1 MSNNFNINKNQPLVS
16 IITPIY
22 NAEKYLDRCL
32 KSTINQT
39 YGNIEIILIN
49 DGSTDNTKSICYHY
63 ESTNNNVVF
72 INRDRNMGTIVSRK
86 EGIKK
91 ATGEFIMFVDAD
103 DYILPNT
110 VEKLIGL
117 NANFSCDLLIFNMY
131 YSKDKYNFFHSRFN
145 EFSGTTEDFY
155 KNFNLL
161 YHPACFDPVCNKL
174 YNAKKLKDC
183 ILSINDNNIL
193 MGEDLLFNVAFLE
206 ECRNL
211 KIVNDAYYIYNKSNP
226 NSITTICY
234 PSLYEDEFFVL
245 NSSMSFFMDKC
256 KNVESIWPFVSNIV
270 KNGFLSVLC
279 RYIKSVDFCREEK
292 FMYIEKILE
301 KYKSSPWF
309 YKEIFK
315 NDFEKELLY
324 LIKTNQYA
332 GIYYLIDKCYLEV

>member
-131 YSKDKYNFFHSRFN
+131 YSKTSIIFFIQ
-145 EFSGTTEDFY
+145 G
-155 KNFNLL
+155 
-161 YHPACFDPVCNKL
+161 
-174 YNAKKLKDC
+174 
-183 ILSINDNNIL
+183 L
-193 MGEDLLFNVAFLE
+193 MSSVEQ
-206 ECRNL
+206 R
-211 KIVNDAYYIYNKSNP
+211 KIFI
-226 NSITTICY
+226 
-234 PSLYEDEFFVL
+234 
-245 NSSMSFFMDKC
+245 
-256 KNVESIWPFVSNIV
+256 
-270 KNGFLSVLC
+270 
-279 RYIKSVDFCREEK
+279 
-292 FMYIEKILE
+292 KILICFII
-301 KYKSSPWF
+301 PLVLTLF
-309 YKEIFK
+309 AINFTMLK
-315 NDFEKELLY
+315 N
-324 LIKTNQYA
+324 
-332 GIYYLIDKCYLEV
+332 

>member
-1 MSNNFNINKNQPLVS
+1 
-16 IITPIY
+16 
-22 NAEKYLDRCL
+22 
-32 KSTINQT
+32 
-39 YGNIEIILIN
+39 
-49 DGSTDNTKSICYHY
+49 
-63 ESTNNNVVF
+63 
-72 INRDRNMGTIVSRK
+72 
-86 EGIKK
+86 
-91 ATGEFIMFVDAD
+91 
-103 DYILPNT
+103 
-110 VEKLIGL
+110 
-117 NANFSCDLLIFNMY
+117 
-131 YSKDKYNFFHSRFN
+131 
-145 EFSGTTEDFY
+145 
-155 KNFNLL
+155 
-161 YHPACFDPVCNKL
+161 
-174 YNAKKLKDC
+174 
-183 ILSINDNNIL
+183 

-245 NSSMSFFMDKC
+245 NLSMSFFMDKC
-256 KNVESIWPFVSNIV
+256 KNVENIWPFVSNIV

-309 YKEIFK
+309 YKEVFK